1 VEDGRGTMAASSSS
15 IVGKKLEEA
24 TREGLRE
31 LLLVDC
37 FIGDEGCTA
46 VSEALKNNYV
56 IRSLDLR
63 GCNVR
68 ESGATQLAS
77 VLRTNQTLTQ
87 LGLEWNN
94 VGNKDAGIEALCKVL
109 ARLFGVLMHPDPPRA
124 CLAPRVFFGL
134 VVLGKHICMHT
145 YTYHVYVFTKLA
157 CMRTHTY
164 SHIHACLHACIRV

>member
-1 VEDGRGTMAASSSS
+1 MAASSSS
-15 IVGKKLEEA
+15 IVSKKLEEA
-24 TREGLRE
+24 LREGLRE

-46 VSEALKNNYV
+46 VSEALKNNHT

-68 ESGATQLAS
+68 ESGATQLAN

-94 VGNKDAGIEALCKVL
+94 VGNKDAGIEALCKVH
-109 ARLFGVLMHPDPPRA
+109 APGISVSWSSSPTCAA
-124 CLAPRVFFGL
+124 CLCGRLLHEA
-134 VVLGKHICMHT
+134 
-145 YTYHVYVFTKLA
+145 KLYA
-157 CMRTHTY
+157 
-164 SHIHACLHACIRV
+164 